1 MSMSGRV
8 WSAMLTA
15 DGLTGGLAM
24 STVTPDQRRSALAL
38 AFSEAERVAEFL
50 EHAKAVLYS
59 QPVLEARSHMATV
72 LGKLRWLREDDGK
85 ADELLKP
92 RRALVA
98 AFAMLR
104 GIDSPRC
111 LCERLLTYEPARKA
125 ENAAGRHHPSCP
137 VEVGKHSPAY
147 MDRLHAD
154 PELFARFH
162 DVVRPLFM
170 AYMQDHSYDD
180 LEAAVKDLDAWR
192 YDPARFHGPDAE
204 PSRQMDSTGFV
215 MVTVNG
221 HPRSVP
227 ADAKLTYEDIVR
239 MAGLVTGHLYSLTY
253 VHGGPAA
260 RDHGML
266 GPGQSVEVNS
276 GIIFNVADTSRA

>member
-1 MSMSGRV
+1 MSGRV

-38 AFSEAERVAEFL
+38 AFSEAEDVAEFL

-59 QPVLEARSHMATV
+59 QPVFEARSHMATL

-92 RRALVA
+92 RRALIA
-98 AFAMLR
+98 AFGMLR
-104 GIDSPRC
+104 AIDSPRC
-111 LCERLLTYEPARKA
+111 MCERFIKYEPARKA

-137 VEVGKHSPAY
+137 VEIGKHSPVY
-147 MDRLHAD
+147 LDRLRAD
-154 PELFARFH
+154 PDVFARFH

-170 AYMQDHSYDD
+170 AYMQDHSYED
-180 LEAAVKDLDAWR
+180 LEAALKDLDAWR

-204 PSRQMDSTGFV
+204 PRVQVDSTGFV

-227 ADAKLTYEDIVR
+227 ADKALTYEDIVR
-239 MAGLVTGHLYSLTY
+239 MASLVPERLYSLTY
-253 VHGGPAA
+253 AHATGEERNHGI
-260 RDHGML
+260 L
-266 GPGQSVEVNS
+266 TPGQTVEVNE